1 MLVLFALGVMSLFW
15 TALVA
20 AVILVQKLL
29 PRPEQAITPVLATL
43 LVGLGIWVALAPG
56 SVPGLTQPDSPGADH
71 ARLRLM
77 HMPVAFPTRGVGLV
91 GGAAKT
97 GLISKPHET

>member
-20 AVILVQKLL
+20 AVIFVQKLAPAAERL
-29 PRPEQAITPVLATL
+29 TPVFAAV